1 MQSQVMGQ
9 TWKGRSGNGEKT
21 CGGYIHKTEL
31 TELLLARK
39 GRSGNGE
46 KTCGGYIHKTE
57 LTELSLAPT
66 RATVLEKSRNSSSS
80 SSENTPSRK
89 RKLFSDPFQ
98 VLGNGAVPVQA
109 NVDLH
114 ARSPLPLD
122 WEQCLDLEVSFSL
135 SFYILFACH
144 ARRSLSEF
152 CFSSGRMYY
161 LNRKTLKK
169 NWSWP
174 KKQKLDLELNMSTI
188 PNSPDQWNSSKS
200 SPEESDNKNHASRN
214 SNMVVLPC
222 SNCHLLVILS
232 KSSPSCPNCKYLH
245 SFPSLR
251 SPQKKVSPAR
261 SLSTLHLLK

>member
-9 TWKGRSGNGEKT
+9 TW
-21 CGGYIHKTEL
+21 
-31 TELLLARK
+31 K

-66 RATVLEKSRNSSSS
+66 RATVLEKSRNNSSSS
-80 SSENTPSRK
+80 SESENTPSRK

-98 VLGNGAVPVQA
+98 VLGNGVVPVQA
-109 NVDLH
+109 SVDLH

-144 ARRSLSEF
+144 ARKSLRR
-152 CFSSGRMYY
+152 RMYY
-161 LNRKTLKK
+161 LNKKTLKK
-169 NWSWP
+169 SWSWP
-174 KKQKLDLELNMSTI
+174 KNQKLDLELNMSTI
-188 PNSPDQWNSSKS
+188 PNCPDQWNSSRS

-214 SNMVVLPC
+214 SNMVALAC

-245 SFPSLR
+245 SFRALR

-261 SLSTLHLLK
+261 SLSTLRLLN